1 MREFAIYMINTDL
14 VTVIEAA
21 EWEIEDN
28 TFLIFY
34 DNQKNTISVF
44 NMKNIAGFKEIM
56 DDESE

>member
-1 MREFAIYMINTDL
+1 MKEFAIYMINTDL
-14 VTVIEAA
+14 VTEIEAA

-28 TFLIFY
+28 FLYFY
-34 DNQKNTISVF
+34 DNQKNTIAVF